1 MTRLIWRCFAAFSIL
16 FMSEYLHAQTDIDA
30 DFMNKNLLCTGI
42 MYNSGRWDHYWEGTN
57 KRDNLNIGT
66 ISTKSVAI
74 MGNYGITKRLNLLF
88 SLPYIK
94 TNASQGTLSGLKGLQ
109 DLSLFVKYRALKI
122 TSGKSTISLIGV
134 AGFSLPV
141 QDYVVDFLPLS
152 IGLGS
157 KQLIGR
163 IMGDYQYRRFFVT
176 ASGTYTYRSNVFLDR
191 NSYYT
196 TEQHL
201 TSEVQMPNTVSTNV
215 RSGYRTKGFT
225 AEAIINRMVTKGGF
239 DITRNNMPFPSNKM
253 DATSVGMNFRYIPR
267 PVKALTLTAGADY
280 VIAGRNVGQSR
291 SLWAGAFYIIN
302 FNHKQPTIHSFQN

>member
-1 MTRLIWRCFAAFSIL
+1 
-16 FMSEYLHAQTDIDA
+16 MSASLKAQTDMDA
-30 DFMNKNLLCTGI
+30 DFMNKNLFCTGI
-42 MYNSGRWDHYWEGTN
+42 MYNSGKWDHYWEGTH
-57 KRDNLNIGT
+57 KRDNQNIGT
-66 ISTKSVAI
+66 ISTRTIAV
-74 MGNYGITKRLNLLF
+74 MGNYGITKKLNILF

-94 TNASQGTLSGLKGLQ
+94 THATQGTLSGLKGFQ
-109 DLSLFVKYRALKI
+109 DLSMFVKYRAVRI
-122 TSGKSTISLIGV
+122 SSGKSTASLIGV

-163 IMGDYQYRRFFVT
+163 IMADYQYSRFFIT
-176 ASGTYTYRSNVFLDR
+176 ASGTYMYRSNVSLDR

-201 TSEVQMPNTVSTNV
+201 TNEVRMPNAVSMNV

-225 AEAIINRMVTKGGF
+225 AEAMMNRMVTKGGF
-239 DITRNNMPFPSNKM
+239 DITRNNMPFISNKM
-253 DATSVGMNFRYIPR
+253 DATSVGLNFRYIPR
-267 PVKALTLTAGADY
+267 PVTALTLTAGADY
-280 VIAGRNVGQSR
+280 VIAGRNVGQSK
-291 SLWAGAFYIIN
+291 SVWAGAFYIIN